1 MMSLDALKS
10 SNAEG
15 DNPVDEGEGVSEKKG
30 GSYSLLL
37 AYLLTHSLIQ
47 TLTYSLTQV
56 LVLKILK
63 MNYKIIPMHS
73 KRLKGT
79 SKKFSES

>member
-30 GSYSLLL
+30 GTYSLLL

-56 LVLKILK
+56 
-63 MNYKIIPMHS
+63 
-73 KRLKGT
+73 
-79 SKKFSES
+79 